1 MMDYIEKIFK
11 RAKLCNIVDNIL
23 YGPEPEK
30 ECLDY
35 EERMNEAYKKYSGT
49 VAKYDPKCN
58 SELYDA
64 ANALTEVISEVYMEI
79 GFQAGLLFMQE
90 IYYNSEKHRK
100 ATGDDQIK

>member
-1 MMDYIEKIFK
+1 MNYIEKIFK

-30 ECLDY
+30 DCPDY
-35 EERMNEAYKKYSGT
+35 EERMNEAFAQYGEI

-64 ANALTEVISEVYMEI
+64 ANTLTEVISAVYMEI
-79 GFQAGLLFMQE
+79 GFQVGLLFMQE
-90 IYYNSEKHRK
+90 IYHNGEKHRR

>member
-23 YGPEPEK
+23 YGSEPEK

-79 GFQAGLLFMQE
+79 GFQAGILFMQE

>member
-1 MMDYIEKIFK
+1 MNYIDKIFE
-11 RAKLCNIVDNIL
+11 RAELSNIVDNIL
-23 YGPEPEK
+23 YGSEPEK

-79 GFQAGLLFMQE
+79 GFQAGILFMQE
-90 IYYNSEKHRK
+90 VYHNAEKHRK
-100 ATGDDQIK
+100 ATGDDQI

>member
-1 MMDYIEKIFK
+1 MNYIEKIFK
-11 RAKLCNIVDNIL
+11 RAKLYNIVDNIL

-30 ECLDY
+30 DCPDY

-64 ANALTEVISEVYMEI
+64 ANALTEVISAVYMEI

-90 IYYNSEKHRK
+90 IYHNGEKHRR
-100 ATGDDQIK
+100 ANGDDQIK

>member
-1 MMDYIEKIFK
+1 
-11 RAKLCNIVDNIL
+11 
-23 YGPEPEK
+23 
-30 ECLDY
+30 
-35 EERMNEAYKKYSGT
+35 MNEAYKKYSGT

-64 ANALTEVISEVYMEI
+64 ANALTEVISAVYMEI
-79 GFQAGLLFMQE
+79 GFQAGVLFMQE